1 MNVLVGTSGWQY
13 YHWIEKF
20 YPKDLKSK
28 DFLKLYSKYFKT
40 VEINT
45 TFYHFTRKET
55 FLKWR
60 GEVSNKNFIFAIKLH
75 RFFTHL
81 KKLNLKKEDQKILED
96 FLKNLSVLED
106 NLGPLLIQLPPSFKN
121 EEKLKNFIKLFK
133 KISKSV
139 FKKYPQIAVEIRN
152 KNLLNPKIYK
162 FFKKEGI
169 AFVISDS
176 LKWPTDIIKTT
187 NFVYVRFHGKPQIF
201 SSKYSEEELKDY
213 AQKIKKLKPKI
224 LYAYFNNDALGH
236 AISNAFEFKKI
247 LGEY

>member
-1 MNVLVGTSGWQY
+1 M
-13 YHWIEKF
+13 
-20 YPKDLKSK
+20 
-28 DFLKLYSKYFKT
+28 
-40 VEINT
+40 
-45 TFYHFTRKET
+45 
-55 FLKWR
+55 
-60 GEVSNKNFIFAIKLH
+60 
-75 RFFTHL
+75 
-81 KKLNLKKEDQKILED
+81 
-96 FLKNLSVLED
+96 SVLED